1 MECKNTH
8 FINKFIDK
16 DVDIFAAGEEWWVL
30 LRLLQLSN
38 GDDQQVSKDLFIKPK
53 SEHCSIAL
61 PCPSQSHS
69 FTPLVETWMMWPW
82 RVKIHATSPKV
93 TKLLLAVLYRILP
106 NHTRG
111 FVQISKLKFC
121 QGCEAKVLSTL
132 KHGIIKG
139 FARICQSSYI
149 YISCPLSN
157 NTKLKLDLD
166 LT

>member
-1 MECKNTH
+1 ML
-8 FINKFIDK
+8 IY
-16 DVDIFAAGEEWWVL
+16 
-30 LRLLQLSN
+30 LLQVKNDEFFCASYNSPMEMTNRWVKIFLSN
-38 GDDQQVSKDLFIKPK
+38 PCL
-53 SEHCSIAL
+53 SIAL
-61 PCPSQSHS
+61 LCPSQNHS

-93 TKLLLAVLYRILP
+93 TKLLLAILYRILP

-132 KHGIIKG
+132 KHGIIKV

-166 LT
+166 FEASWLALRTQ